1 MVDAPDILV
10 TRQKPHG
17 LPAESLASTLADT
30 VPAHSV
36 SMARTTSEERT
47 LIEDAD
53 VVVGDSI
60 TEESLDAA
68 EELSLFACS
77 FAGYEHL
84 PLESFEKRDIAVT
97 NASGVH
103 ASNVAEHAV
112 GGLLALT
119 RGLLT
124 ARRHQ
129 RNREWRNFQV
139 DELAGSTVTVVGMG
153 AIGRAICQRLQGF
166 DVELVGV
173 RNSPEK
179 DGPADSI
186 VGYDDLDSALAAAS
200 AVILAC
206 PLTNRTRHMFDR
218 EAFRTMHPD
227 AVLVNVA
234 RGGVVVT
241 DALVQAIRA
250 NHIGGAA
257 LDVTDPE
264 PLPPDHPLWTFEN
277 VLVTP
282 HNAGHT
288 PRYYERLAAIL
299 EENVEHAME
308 TGEWRGLKNQVLP

>member
-17 LPAESLASTLADT
+17 LPTDLLATTLDVT
-30 VPAHSV
+30 VPSKSV
-36 SMARTTSEERT
+36 SIARTSGEEKE
-47 LIEDAD
+47 LIRDAE

-60 TEESLDAA
+60 DESLLDAA
-68 EELSLFACS
+68 ENLSLFACS

-84 PLESFEKRDIAVT
+84 PLEALDRQDIAVT

-112 GGLLALT
+112 GGLLTLT
-119 RGLLT
+119 RGLLD
-124 ARRHQ
+124 ARAQQ

-153 AIGRAICQRLQGF
+153 AIGSAICERLRGF
-166 DVELVGV
+166 DVDIIGV
-173 RNSPEK
+173 RHSPEK
-179 DGPADSI
+179 DGPADEI
-186 VGYDDLDSALAAAS
+186 VGFDEFESAIAEAS

-206 PLTNRTRHMFDR
+206 PLTNDTRRLLNR
-218 EAFRTMHPD
+218 ETFRTMHPD
-227 AVLVNVA
+227 ARLVNIA
-234 RGGVVVT
+234 RGGVVDT
-241 DALVQAIRA
+241 DALVGAIRA

-264 PLPPDHPLWTFEN
+264 PLPPEHPLWTFEN
-277 VLVTP
+277 VLITP

-288 PRYYERLAAIL
+288 PNYYDRLAEIL
-299 EENVEHAME
+299 AENVEHAME
-308 TGEWRGLKNQVLP
+308 TGEWRGLRNQVLP